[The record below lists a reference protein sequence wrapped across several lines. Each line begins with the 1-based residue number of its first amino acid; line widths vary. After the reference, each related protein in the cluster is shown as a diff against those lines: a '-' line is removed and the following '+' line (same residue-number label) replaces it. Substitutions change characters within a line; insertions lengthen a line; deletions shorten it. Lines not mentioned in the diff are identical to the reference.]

1 MLFKIYQDLTEI
13 FVGKVHATILR
24 ATIKVCTILESWFT
38 LSILKVVPK
47 FASVIYAFKGKK
59 IKDSNKSKYFD
70 YFEYLNNF
78 WVGMVLYKNGS
89 ISGTILAT
97 IKFRTI
103 LESWSLARQNESLKR
118 KIHEELTK
126 I

>member
-1 MLFKIYQDLTEI
+1 MLFKIYQDLTEL

-47 FASVIYAFKGKK
+47 FASVIYASKGKK

-78 WVGMVLYKNGS
+78 CIGMVLYKNGS
-89 ISGTILAT
+89 ISVAILAT
-97 IKFRTI
+97 IKFHTI